1 MNTTKADPVTTNIPI
16 DQFPIMEHG
25 LYANHA
31 ALAPWP
37 LVTSQA
43 VREFA
48 LENCH
53 TGPEKYSRWLTRE
66 TRLREMLARLINA
79 GSKNDIALL
88 KNTTEGICTVA
99 SGIQWRKGDN
109 LVLPLGEF
117 PSNRLPWLAL
127 KSQGVEVREVDIRNT
142 AEPEA
147 ALLAHIDKRTR
158 LLAASAV
165 QWTDGLRLQ
174 LEVLGQACRPKEVL
188 FFVDAI
194 QQLGAVQ
201 MDVNACEIDFL
212 AADGHKWLLAPE
224 GIAVFYCR
232 ESAREELRINQHG
245 WHMVDNPYSFNRS
258 QWQPSK
264 TARRFEAGSPNT
276 LGQTAFHASVS
287 LLLEVG
293 MQQVENCIA
302 GNSQALSE
310 GISGISGLEL
320 VRPFDIQRL
329 SGIVSFRIPG
339 GDPLKLHRTLSQK
352 QLSCA
357 IRGDAIRLSPHFYQV
372 GQPVLK
378 MLDVIEDTVKY
389 ILN

>member
-1 MNTTKADPVTTNIPI
+1 MNTTKADPNTSKIPVE
-16 DQFPIMEHG
+16 QFPIMEHG

-31 ALAPWP
+31 AIAPWP
-37 LVTSQA
+37 LVTSEA
-43 VREFA
+43 VRNFA
-48 LENCH
+48 RENCQQ
-53 TGPEKYSRWLTRE
+53 GPEKYNRWLVRE
-66 TRLREMLARLINA
+66 THLREMLASLINA
-79 GSKNDIALL
+79 DSKDDIAML

-99 SGIQWRKGDN
+99 GGIEWHEGDN
-109 LVLPLGEF
+109 LILPLGEF

-142 AEPEA
+142 TEPEA
-147 ALLAHIDKRTR
+147 ALLAQTDERTR
-158 LLAASAV
+158 LLAVSAV

-174 LEVLGQACRPKEVL
+174 LEVLGQACRSKGVL

-232 ESAREELRINQHG
+232 ESAREQLRINQHG
-245 WHMVDNPYSFNRS
+245 WHMVDNPYNFNRS

-293 MQQVENCIA
+293 MQQVEYCIA
-302 GNSQALSE
+302 GNSQTLSE

-339 GDPLKLHRTLSQK
+339 GDPLKLHRALSQN